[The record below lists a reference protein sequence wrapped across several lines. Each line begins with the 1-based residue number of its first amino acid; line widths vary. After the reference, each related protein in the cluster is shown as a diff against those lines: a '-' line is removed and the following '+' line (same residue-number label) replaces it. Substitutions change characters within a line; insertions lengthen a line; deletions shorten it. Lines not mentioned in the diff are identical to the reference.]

1 MDNIVTPVLL
11 AVDLERD
18 YGHYQER
25 VIQNSFQ
32 IY

>member
-11 AVDLERD
+11 AGGFGRD
-18 YGHYQER
+18 CHYQER